1 MESLELKKIKKGDTV
16 KFYKYKI
23 LSVVGSLA
31 FSSLGFAYDFK
42 KADELF
48 RKRAEGAAKATEA
61 RGSYAEALG
70 DRSLSVAE
78 RVYAV
83 SQMSRLDLYKGA
95 MVPNVSTEDKK
106 TTLESCISNL
116 DTNLAQTKSQE
127 YYYYYLACVAFRGK
141 IEERNTLPWALKL
154 KRVYSDA
161 LASLSGQVPYEGGG
175 IYRVLSAVKGN
186 SRADALGLYD
196 PDEAIKFAKKAL
208 ETESTQVRPYPDALS
223 GRDYHENF
231 YYLGRAELGLA
242 MKENDAGKAKQ
253 ALKTIKEAMSNLDTE
268 IEEGIL
274 PQGREPETNYYRREM
289 EATSNL
295 ISGCLKKDAQW
306 KVCLIKELK

>member
-1 MESLELKKIKKGDTV
+1 M
-16 KFYKYKI
+16 KFSKYKI
-23 LSVVGSLA
+23 VSVLGSLA
-31 FSSLGFAYDFK
+31 LSSLSFAYDFE

-48 RKRAEGAAKATEA
+48 RKRGEGVAKTTEA
-61 RGSYAEALG
+61 RGCYAEALR
-70 DRSLSVAE
+70 DASLSVAE

-95 MVPNVSTEDKK
+95 MIPNVSTEDKK

-116 DTNLAQTKSQE
+116 DTNLAQNKDQE

-175 IYRVLSAVKGN
+175 IYRVLSGVKGN
-186 SRADALGLYD
+186 QRADALGLYD
-196 PDEAIKFAKKAL
+196 PEEAVKFAKKAVK
-208 ETESTQVRPYPDALS
+208 TEYTQVRPYPDALS

-242 MKENDAGKAKQ
+242 MKENDAEKAKQ
-253 ALKTIKEAMSNLDTE
+253 ALKTIKDAMSNLDKK
-268 IEEGIL
+268 IEEGSS
-274 PQGREPETNYYRREM
+274 PRGREPETNYYRREM
-289 EATSNL
+289 EAASDI
-295 ISGCLKKDAQW
+295 ISFCLKKEAQW
-306 KVCLIKELK
+306 KMCLIKELK